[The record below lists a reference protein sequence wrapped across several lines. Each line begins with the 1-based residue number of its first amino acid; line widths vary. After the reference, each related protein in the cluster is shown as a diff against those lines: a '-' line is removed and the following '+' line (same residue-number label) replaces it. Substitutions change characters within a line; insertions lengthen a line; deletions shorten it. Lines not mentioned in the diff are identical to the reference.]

1 MNDLRIFMWAA
12 MHHPDFNLCLV
23 NLPIR
28 FQIFTNRP
36 HRYSPV
42 FVIRLYV
49 HRFDISLPWTVKDDY
64 WRSQG
69 IAPYSDIPF

>member
-12 MHHPDFNLCLV
+12 MHHPDFRFCLLH
-23 NLPIR
+23 LPIR
-28 FQIFTNRP
+28 LQIHTHRP
-36 HRYSPV
+36 RRYRPV
-42 FVIRLYV
+42 FAIELYV
-49 HRFDISLPWTVKDDY
+49 VRQLVSLPWTVKDDY